1 MNKRIL
7 VVDSVPT
14 ERIKLRVILKAA
26 QYDVDSVETID
37 ALKEIT
43 LGKLDGIILNTSSGE
58 PDQTI
63 FKLRK
68 HTGSAAV
75 PILCRDGDAGP
86 VRRIAALAAGAV
98 DVVPMRAPEA
108 LLLARLRVMLRDAD
122 TVQELDRRRVAAKAF
137 GFSEASSRF
146 AVPQSFLSVDLCSAD
161 ENLPAIPTVPNLTAF
176 RVSSLGLLSDD
187 GLEQKSEAIML
198 RVSAQKSAELEVVLP
213 EIRMR
218 KHLKHLPVVVE
229 YPPEQHKIAIRALNQ
244 GATEIVEQGALG
256 EELSHR
262 LSRLIEQHRI
272 EKGLRH
278 AEEEGRRLAT
288 IDPLTG
294 LYNRRYADV
303 YLSNLSEELPSK
315 TRSVAALM
323 IDIDYFK
330 KVNDQHGHGE
340 GDRVIQEVAARI
352 RDSFRARDLVARYGG
367 EEFLVVVPD
376 IGEQELL
383 GAANRTLSAIAGEPI
398 TLTNKTELNVTV
410 SIGAALAAS
419 QSSGRSGF
427 QHGPGSPADTREI
440 LERADHALYKSKT
453 AGRNCVTVNPPVSF
467 AAQDLFPTRPHR
479 PRVPL

>member
-14 ERIKLRVILKAA
+14 ERIKLRVLLRAA

-37 ALKEIT
+37 ALKDIT
-43 LGKLDGIILNTSSGE
+43 LSKLDGIVLDTSSGE

-63 FKLRK
+63 RRLRK
-68 HTGSAAV
+68 HVGSAAV

-122 TVQELDRRRVAAKAF
+122 TVQELERRRLAAKAF
-137 GFSEASSRF
+137 GFGEASSRF
-146 AVPQSFLSVDLCSAD
+146 AVPQSFLSVDLSAVD
-161 ENLPAIPTVPNLTAF
+161 ENLPAIPHVPYLTEF

-187 GLEQKSEAIML
+187 GMEQKSEAIML
-198 RVSAQKSAELEVVLP
+198 RVSTQKAEELDVVLP

-229 YPPEQHKIAIRALNQ
+229 YPPEHHKIAIRALNQ

-256 EELSHR
+256 EELSYR
-262 LSRLIEQHRI
+262 LCRMIEQHRV
-272 EKGLRH
+272 EEGLRH

-303 YLSNLSEELPSK
+303 YLANVSEDAPSK
-315 TRSVAALM
+315 MRSLAALM
-323 IDIDYFK
+323 IDIDHFK

-352 RDSFRARDLVARYGG
+352 RDSFRAMDLVARYGG
-367 EEFLVVVPD
+367 EEFLVIVPD

-383 GAANRTLSAIAGEPI
+383 GAANRMLSAIADEPI

-410 SIGAALAAS
+410 SVGAAFAAS
-419 QSSGRSGF
+419 HSSSRSGY
-427 QHGPGSPADTREI
+427 QYGTGSPADTRQI
-440 LERADHALYKSKT
+440 LERADHALYKSKA
-453 AGRNCVTVNPPVSF
+453 AGRNCVTVNPPVAF
-467 AAQDLFPTRPHR
+467 AA
-479 PRVPL
+479 